1 MNYYIVDD
9 QWYSSDELYH
19 HGILGMKWGVRR
31 YQNKDGTLTAAGEAR
46 YKKPDGT
53 LTAEGKEKV
62 YNASKSVLET
72 PKSQQLIKE
81 YEENKRN
88 HILKAGVKNLDSD
101 TDILPKGSVVE
112 RIANSGESL
121 DSKRKYVSLTD
132 KDKYAYRDMWEYLP
146 IDITA
151 PISRFKYEASKDLK
165 IATGEKVVRDLLDTY
180 GNETLKQF
188 AQDAKEI
195 GDDPSLYIVG
205 GRKEIKESKQWYMR
219 YQAEATDHVR
229 TFLKDT
235 LKEHQNEIVSKY
247 LKDGY
252 DAIVDAEDWY
262 ARSSFEYPLIL
273 LNPKKSVKLIEERD
287 IWD

>member
-1 MNYYIVDD
+1 M
-9 QWYSSDELYH
+9 
-19 HGILGMKWGVRR
+19 GGVRR
-31 YQNKDGTLTAAGEAR
+31 YQNKDGTLTAA
-46 YKKPDGT
+46 
-53 LTAEGKEKV
+53 GKEKV

-72 PKSQQLIKE
+72 PKNQQLIKE
-81 YEENKRN
+81 YKENKRN
-88 HILKAGVKNLDSD
+88 HILKAGVKNLDSN

-132 KDKYAYRDMWEYLP
+132 KDKDAYRDMWEYLP
-146 IDITA
+146 IDINA

-195 GDDPSLYIVG
+195 GDDPSLYIVPD
-205 GRKEIKESKQWYMR
+205 RKGIKESKQWYMR

-247 LKDGY
+247 LKDRY

-262 ARSSFEYPLIL
+262 AGSSFEYPLIL